1 MQIAYF
7 HFPTNWDW
15 NFIDLWLQYNSNQ
28 YCFFFFNFQMF
39 SCSGVAYV
47 PLLKGHWNDGGGA
60 AYPGNENNV
69 NLQGSWLRVVCG
81 TWSRLPLFSSFSPS
95 SFFFSSLLTFVYHS
109 NGGCAPCPHVA
120 TPLFL
125 QLENDYAFTDINLL
139 IGKCNLSML
148 SFYFSSF
155 NNMLSTLPL
164 HILYNSINANYQW
177 QQCHFFLW
185 IINEWVFLNQ
195 K

>member
-1 MQIAYF
+1 MSPYWRG
-7 HFPTNWDW
+7 TGTMGEGRW
-15 NFIDLWLQYNSNQ
+15 S
-28 YCFFFFNFQMF
+28 
-39 SCSGVAYV
+39 
-47 PLLKGHWNDGGGA
+47 
-60 AYPGNENNV
+60 YPGNENNV

-125 QLENDYAFTDINLL
+125 QLENDYAFTDINLI
-139 IGKCNLSML
+139 IGKRNLSML

-185 IINEWVFLNQ
+185 IINECFFLNQ